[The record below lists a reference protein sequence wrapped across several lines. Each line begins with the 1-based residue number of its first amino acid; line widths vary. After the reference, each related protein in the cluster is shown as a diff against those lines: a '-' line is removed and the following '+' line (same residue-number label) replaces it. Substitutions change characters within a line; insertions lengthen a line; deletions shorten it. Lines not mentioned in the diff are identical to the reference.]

1 MNMQIHQQTRTQACL
16 NKPLMALE
24 LFQQTTIQLTFLYFV
39 CFYLHKCISLCFFYI
54 LYVSINTIMYI
65 FICPRMALVWSE
77 QTNTNYSNLS
87 LQLFPFRLIHI
98 NNQCLSWNDLCTIN
112 YSYQFIFLG
121 GLGIIGLGIIYG
133 TKQTNSFSMNMCI
146 LVFSAS
152 EMLINTTI
160 KLTMEKNVNMK
171 WYH

>member
-1 MNMQIHQQTRTQACL
+1 M
-16 NKPLMALE
+16 
-24 LFQQTTIQLTFLYFV
+24 
-39 CFYLHKCISLCFFYI
+39 
-54 LYVSINTIMYI
+54 
-65 FICPRMALVWSE
+65 
-77 QTNTNYSNLS
+77 
-87 LQLFPFRLIHI
+87 
-98 NNQCLSWNDLCTIN
+98 CTIN

-160 KLTMEKNVNMK
+160 KLNMEEKNLNIK
-171 WYH
+171 WYITIIFFKIEHSVLGEHVKMYKELII

>member
-1 MNMQIHQQTRTQACL
+1 MFLFTQMYIFMFFIFCMFL
-16 NKPLMALE
+16 
-24 LFQQTTIQLTFLYFV
+24 LTL
-39 CFYLHKCISLCFFYI
+39 S
-54 LYVSINTIMYI
+54 YI

-87 LQLFPFRLIHI
+87 FPLFPFILIHI
-98 NNQCLSWNDLCTIN
+98 NNQCLSWNDLFTIN
-112 YSYQFIFLG
+112 HSYQFIFLG

-133 TKQTNSFSMNMCI
+133 NKQTNSFSMNMCI

-160 KLTMEKNVNMK
+160 KLTMEKNLNMK